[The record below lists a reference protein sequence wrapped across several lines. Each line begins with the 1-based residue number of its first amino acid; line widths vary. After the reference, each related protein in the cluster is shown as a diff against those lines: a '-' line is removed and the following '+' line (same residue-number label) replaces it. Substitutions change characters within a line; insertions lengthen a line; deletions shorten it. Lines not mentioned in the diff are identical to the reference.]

1 MEREG
6 ASGVAPAPVDT
17 PQRSSAPRSTL
28 HAPRL
33 TVWLFL
39 GLVAASV
46 VGLLAAPWGLETKLY
61 AVVHGLCAQRPS
73 HSFTLGGHR
82 LPFDARMTGIYGG
95 FLITTAYL
103 LARGRGQRWR
113 AAQPPPRPV
122 ALALGLFVVLMGLDG
137 VNSTLQDF
145 GLPYAYEPDNRL
157 RLATGLLLGAGL
169 GVLIPFLLNNALWAQ
184 PVDAPIL
191 RGWRELGAVLALEGL
206 FYLVV
211 VSGWGAFYLPVALGL
226 VLSGVVV
233 ACTLALALL
242 VLLLGREGRYARL
255 ADVAGVA
262 SGALLLGY
270 AALALIAAGRF
281 YLEHVVGMGPMG

>member
-6 ASGVAPAPVDT
+6 ASGVAFAPAGT
-17 PQRSSAPRSTL
+17 PQHSS
-28 HAPRL
+28 APRL

-39 GLVAASV
+39 GLVATSV

-73 HSFTLGGHR
+73 HSFALGDQR

-95 FLITTAYL
+95 FLVTAAYL
-103 LARGRGQRWR
+103 LACGRRR
-113 AAQPPPRPV
+113 AAQLPPRPV

-169 GVLIPFLLNNALWAQ
+169 GVLIPFLLNNILWAQ

-191 RGWRELGAVLALEGL
+191 RGWRELGAVLGLEGL

-211 VSGWGAFYLPVALGL
+211 VSGWGTFYLPVALGL

-255 ADVAGVA
+255 ADTAGLA
-262 SGALLLGY
+262 SAALLLGY

-281 YLEHVVGMGPMG
+281 YLEHVVGMAPMG